1 MHNLPP
7 AQQTIINK
15 PWGQEIIL
23 TSPTSPYTGKILKI
37 NSNHRLSLQ
46 AHEEKEETLTL
57 FSGKAT
63 LVIGSD
69 PENLQETQMKPLH
82 GYTIPTNTTHRL
94 VCHENCL
101 VFEASTPEKGTTKR
115 IEDDYKRSDETQI
128 EREKAH
134 GQK

>member
-7 AQQTIINK
+7 AQQNIIDK

-23 TSPTSPYTGKILKI
+23 TSPSSPYTGKILKI
-37 NSNHRLSLQ
+37 NSGHRLSLQ

-57 FSGKAT
+57 FSGQVT
-63 LVIGSD
+63 LAIGPD

-82 GYTIPTNTTHRL
+82 GYTIPKNTTHRL
-94 VCHENCL
+94 VCHEDCI

-115 IEDDYKRSDETQI
+115 IEDDYKRSDETQL
-128 EREKAH
+128 EREKTH
-134 GQK
+134 G